1 MVFLAYDPEYRGKGK
16 SNEGAYVKDWDEGVA
31 LQGAEVERLGNVLYQ
46 GQGQPVARGEYDPG
60 RRMARIFASAD
71 ASTIAH
77 ESSHNYLSMV
87 NEMVESGNVPD
98 SLKNEFAQAMSW
110 MGTDTDSWAKMSFEQ
125 RRPYHEKFAQGF
137 EAYLR
142 DGEAP
147 TKQLQ
152 GIFDAFRDWLTK
164 IYKSADDLGGQIS
177 PEARAYFDRVM
188 GGPAAAPGPISRAIG
203 FVGPVRAGAGILEQ
217 RYRGRQDYINRLA
230 KGYQDTGVPV
240 KTEKP
245 VPVEAPTVKPGE
257 EAPVQPGATLKQ
269 GPVERPQPVDPAKA
283 QATVDTMLSTPPTEP
298 PQGKYIK
305 SGTINVE
312 RHMPGARA
320 DRPPGQVSID
330 DFLQMERSEDV
341 AAYLERV
348 GEEMGFSETPR
359 TQEMVKAEAADIRK
373 QLAPILGG
381 KQIGLASDTQLY
393 ALRSLVATVGD
404 QTVELANKIAAGDQ
418 TPATLLSYQKTAM
431 GLVTLQNTLTKN
443 VRETARALAQQ
454 RYITTLLNQN
464 DTNALQAGLQD
475 VTDPQAIIYNAQA
488 LVAKMN
494 NGKPA
499 ADALGESLKR
509 RSWLEA
515 AVEYWTAQ
523 ILSGPTT
530 HIINMSANL
539 AKDIYDIG
547 FLHPLAATIGSIRTK
562 FAQDQSR
569 VYWREVMPSYHGAVT
584 GLVDGV
590 MALGHV
596 IKTGESKLDMVG
608 PSGMGAPQ
616 KLGRTGAVQERMA
629 GLMPNHPKTA
639 YAISRA
645 ATASFT
651 ALTAEDEIFKTLAY
665 RSELAKLSMRRG
677 IDNGLEGQ
685 ALKDFADDLMQNIPD
700 DLHRDA
706 LLKAKELTFQDQAMG
721 GGLIGFL
728 ANKAKEVTSRF
739 PALKFIVPFITT
751 PANVV
756 NAGMDASILAVL
768 NPKIWRGLQAGG
780 AEADMAAAK
789 LTGGAI
795 LTTLGYLM
803 YQRGAITGDGPEDPG
818 QRKML
823 EATGWQRNSIRA
835 GNTYYS
841 YDRLDPLATPL
852 VTIASML
859 DRARFQRREVDPLLD
874 SMSAVAAAGS
884 HFLDLPFLTG
894 VADLVKVID
903 YGPKA
908 IARMGGKI
916 AGGFIPFS
924 SLTATFART
933 TDPIAAGATG
943 ITPGFGGSGAS
954 MDLIDEAMNQIKL
967 RLPWARDAIR
977 PQRYWDGEIQM
988 APVGGSLMP
997 INPMPARRAREDHAT
1012 EMLVRYGISAP
1023 EPTPILNVDE
1033 GVSVNLLDF
1042 DRQKGE
1048 VYDAYILEIG
1058 KARKAAVL
1066 EALKDPIFKKTDE
1079 QDKDGEKPLELQ
1091 KAITQGKADGTD
1103 NFLNNVLPRLV
1114 REGKMDL
1121 APIAAILGKS
1131 EDKLINEIQRGRLKS
1146 TRETGR
1152 FKNEQ
1157 TSKKIIEP
1165 SGTGAPLL

>member
-1 MVFLAYDPEYRGKGK
+1 
-16 SNEGAYVKDWDEGVA
+16 
-31 LQGAEVERLGNVLYQ
+31 
-46 GQGQPVARGEYDPG
+46 
-60 RRMARIFASAD
+60 
-71 ASTIAH
+71 
-77 ESSHNYLSMV
+77 
-87 NEMVESGNVPD
+87 
-98 SLKNEFAQAMSW
+98 
-110 MGTDTDSWAKMSFEQ
+110 
-125 RRPYHEKFAQGF
+125 
-137 EAYLR
+137 
-142 DGEAP
+142 
-147 TKQLQ
+147 
-152 GIFDAFRDWLTK
+152 
-164 IYKSADDLGGQIS
+164 
-177 PEARAYFDRVM
+177 
-188 GGPAAAPGPISRAIG
+188 
-203 FVGPVRAGAGILEQ
+203 
-217 RYRGRQDYINRLA
+217 
-230 KGYQDTGVPV
+230 
-240 KTEKP
+240 
-245 VPVEAPTVKPGE
+245 
-257 EAPVQPGATLKQ
+257 
-269 GPVERPQPVDPAKA
+269 
-283 QATVDTMLSTPPTEP
+283 
-298 PQGKYIK
+298 
-305 SGTINVE
+305 
-312 RHMPGARA
+312 
-320 DRPPGQVSID
+320 
-330 DFLQMERSEDV
+330 
-341 AAYLERV
+341 
-348 GEEMGFSETPR
+348 
-359 TQEMVKAEAADIRK
+359 MVKAEAADIRK

-418 TPATLLSYQKTAM
+418 TPATLLAYQKTAM

-475 VTDPQAIIYNAQA
+475 ITDPQAIIYNAQA

-523 ILSGPTT
+523 ILTGPTT
-530 HIINMSANL
+530 HIVNMSANL

-547 FLHPLAATIGSIRTK
+547 FLHPLAATIGSVRTK

-584 GLVDGV
+584 GLVDGI

-596 IKTGESKLDMVG
+596 IKTGESKLDSMG
-608 PSGMGAPQ
+608 PAGIGGAQGQ
-616 KLGRTGAVQERMA
+616 KLGRTGAVHDRLTDA
-629 GLMPNHPKTA
+629 MPNHPDA
-639 YAISRA
+639 ARRIARA
-645 ATASFT
+645 ATISFT

-677 IDNGLEGQ
+677 IDQGLEGQ
-685 ALKDFADDLMQNIPD
+685 ALKDFSNDIMQNIPD

-706 LLKAKELTFQDQAMG
+706 LQKAKELTFQDQAMG

-728 ANKAKEVTSRF
+728 ASKAKEITSKF

-780 AEADMAAAK
+780 ADADMAAAK
-789 LTGGAI
+789 LAGGAVM
-795 LTTLGYLM
+795 TTLAYLL
-803 YQRGAITGDGPEDPG
+803 YQQGALTGDGPEDPG

-823 EATGWQRNSIRA
+823 EATGWQRNSIRV
-835 GNTYYS
+835 GNTYHS

-852 VTIASML
+852 VTMSSML

-894 VADLVKVID
+894 VADLVKVIE

-908 IARMGGKI
+908 IARMAGKI
-916 AGGFIPFS
+916 AGGFVPFAS
-924 SLTATFART
+924 ATASFART
-933 TDPIAAGATG
+933 SDPIAAGSTG
-943 ITPGFGGSGAS
+943 ITAGFGGSGAS

-967 RLPWARDAIR
+967 RLPWARDGIR

-997 INPMPARRAREDHAT
+997 LNPMPARRVREDRAT
-1012 EMLVRYGISAP
+1012 EMLVRYGVAAA
-1023 EPTPILNVDE
+1023 EPTPILNIGE
-1033 GVSVNLLDF
+1033 GISVNLLDF

-1048 VYDAYILEIG
+1048 VYDAYLLEVG

-1066 EALKDPIFKKTDE
+1066 EALKDPVFNRTDE
-1079 QDKDGEKPLELQ
+1079 KDKDGEKPLELT
-1091 KAITQGKADGTD
+1091 KAINEGKATGTE
-1103 NFLNNVLPRLV
+1103 NFMETVLPRLV

-1121 APIAAILGKS
+1121 APIAALLGQS
-1131 EDKLINEIQRGRLKS
+1131 EDKLINEIQRGRFKS
-1146 TRETGR
+1146 SRSTGR

-1157 TSKKIIEP
+1157 TSRKSIEP